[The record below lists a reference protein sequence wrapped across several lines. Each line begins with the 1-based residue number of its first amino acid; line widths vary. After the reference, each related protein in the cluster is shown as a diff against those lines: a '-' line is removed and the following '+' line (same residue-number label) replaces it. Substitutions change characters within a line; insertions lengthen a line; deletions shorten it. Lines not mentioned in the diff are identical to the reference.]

1 MAQGTAKA
9 MVRTAEVAN
18 GGAIVEPETKAE
30 AATRAQNNLRLH
42 PLQRRR

>member
-9 MVRTAEVAN
+9 MVRAVAVAN

-30 AATRAQNNLRLH
+30 AATRVRNNLRLN
-42 PLQRRR
+42 LLRRRR